1 MYDKKENQTT
11 TQTAEQKN
19 PIQVA
24 DRLFA
29 VIEELSKS
37 GPTGLIELSNTLGL
51 HKSTTHRLLTSLMY
65 MDYVRQDEE
74 SGKYSLSFK
83 LLEISSRI
91 LGHIDVLSTI
101 HPYLKELADISGETV
116 HLVKR
121 DGLDV
126 VYIDKVESSS
136 NSVRMVSRV
145 GSRTPM
151 YRSGVGKA
159 LLAMMRPEEVR
170 TIWGDSK
177 IEALTEYTVTDLDEL
192 FIILEEARENG
203 VRCIASSIMDYSG
216 KPKYAFSISGP
227 TVRMTDERI
236 LELSKLMLQTKKKL
250 EEELGY
256 HS

>member
-91 LGHIDVLSTI
+91 LGHIDV
-101 HPYLKELADISGETV
+101 Y
-116 HLVKR
+116 KR
-121 DGLDV
+121 Q
-126 VYIDKVESSS
+126 
-136 NSVRMVSRV
+136 
-145 GSRTPM
+145 
-151 YRSGVGKA
+151 
-159 LLAMMRPEEVR
+159 
-170 TIWGDSK
+170 
-177 IEALTEYTVTDLDEL
+177 
-192 FIILEEARENG
+192 
-203 VRCIASSIMDYSG
+203 
-216 KPKYAFSISGP
+216 P
-227 TVRMTDERI
+227 TV
-236 LELSKLMLQTKKKL
+236 K
-250 EEELGY
+250 
-256 HS
+256 

>member
-101 HPYLKELADISGETV
+101 QRSSQISAERPSI
-116 HLVKR
+116 L
-121 DGLDV
+121 
-126 VYIDKVESSS
+126 S
-136 NSVRMVSRV
+136 N
-145 GSRTPM
+145 
-151 YRSGVGKA
+151 
-159 LLAMMRPEEVR
+159 
-170 TIWGDSK
+170 
-177 IEALTEYTVTDLDEL
+177 VTDWTSCTST
-192 FIILEEARENG
+192 R
-203 VRCIASSIMDYSG
+203 
-216 KPKYAFSISGP
+216 
-227 TVRMTDERI
+227 
-236 LELSKLMLQTKKKL
+236 
-250 EEELGY
+250 
-256 HS
+256 